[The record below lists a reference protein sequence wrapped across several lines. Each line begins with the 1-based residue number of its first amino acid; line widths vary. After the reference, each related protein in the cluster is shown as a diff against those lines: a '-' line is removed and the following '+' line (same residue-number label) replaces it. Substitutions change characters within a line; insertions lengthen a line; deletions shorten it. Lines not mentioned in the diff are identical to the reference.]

1 MRNQP
6 REKFIEMASRVW
18 EQVIATDDV
27 ILRWMTSDC
36 VG

>member
-18 EQVIATDDV
+18 EQVIASDDV
-27 ILRWMTSDC
+27 
-36 VG
+36 